1 MLAVDIGNTRL
12 KWGWRDTAGVW
23 CEFGALPLGDLSP
36 ATLAAAWAPLPAPRV
51 TVGACVA
58 GAAWRDVVAAAVAL
72 RWGDTSPAVRWQVS
86 SPAAAGVRNAYA
98 RPERLGV
105 DRWAAA
111 VGAWHL
117 APEPAVVVCAG
128 TATTV
133 DLLLPAA
140 ADETEVA
147 AVFHGGYILPG
158 FDLMRGALAGE
169 TAQLP
174 LATGNLY
181 AVPQLT
187 DDAIVSG
194 CLWAQAG
201 AVARLVRELPGGGRI
216 WLTGGGADRLQ
227 VALVDT
233 LSTLPQPPA
242 ILLRETLILDGLVA
256 LAGVFSHSDTIANA

>member
-1 MLAVDIGNTRL
+1 MSALLVIDVGNTRL
-12 KWGWRDTAGVW
+12 KWGLRTVDGEWLAQ
-23 CEFGALPLGDLSP
+23 GAVPLAELPE
-36 ATLAAAWAPLPAPRV
+36 AAALTAHWRGCLPPTACV
-51 TVGACVA
+51 AACVA
-58 GAAWRDVVAAAVAL
+58 GSARQALVEAAVLAH
-72 RWGDTSPAVRWQVS
+72 WGLPVRWQAS
-86 SPAAAGVRNAYA
+86 TPAAAGVRNAYA

-105 DRWAAA
+105 DRWAAV

-133 DLLLPAA
+133 DLLLPAGA
-140 ADETEVA
+140 EQAGVA

-158 FDLMRGALAGE
+158 FDLMRAALAGE

-174 LATGNLY
+174 LATGDLR

-201 AVARLVRELPGGGRI
+201 AIARLVRELPSGGRL
-216 WLTGGGADRLQ
+216 WLTGGGAERVQ
-227 VALVDT
+227 AALVDT
-233 LSTLPQPPA
+233 LALLPQAPA
-242 ILLRETLILDGLVA
+242 IHLRPTLILDGLAA
-256 LAGVFSHSDTIANA
+256 LHRASA